1 MRDAGAVFKIRM
13 GFIEAVRALRS
24 NALRRHKIGHIQAV
38 FDAAPSGCIV
48 LAGDSHA
55 AHLPRPVVS
64 RPVLNV
70 GLAGSTA
77 GSYRR
82 ALDLLR
88 APLPAFLAILIVGTN
103 DIRSPSA
110 LARSATEDFSS
121 HADRMVD
128 RFQAWT
134 LDTLVSALPPTPVS
148 KASERD
154 PAAVEV
160 YSDLLRD
167 VCVRRGVSFFDPFAS
182 LRGARFGLAEDEAFI
197 DGTHLRDYAAVAA
210 RITGHIRD
218 RYGLERYLETPL
230 PGFDEEYY
238 RSWYADTCQ
247 YPHGLARHYLDLGWR
262 EGRDPSGHFSTDGYL
277 DANPDVRAAGVNP
290 LVHFLEVG
298 FAQGRTGWQ
307 KSRAHPTRCRG
318 IDAGI

>member
-1 MRDAGAVFKIRM
+1 M
-13 GFIEAVRALRS
+13 
-24 NALRRHKIGHIQAV
+24 
-38 FDAAPSGCIV
+38 
-48 LAGDSHA
+48 
-55 AHLPRPVVS
+55 PRPVVS

-70 GLAGSTA
+70 GLADATVGSC
-77 GSYRR
+77 RR
-82 ALDLLR
+82 ALDLLS
-88 APLPAFLAILIVGTN
+88 APLPAFLAILIIGTN

-110 LARSATEDFSS
+110 LTKSATDDFVSQAS
-121 HADRMVD
+121 RIVD
-128 RFQAWT
+128 RFQTWT

-167 VCVRRGVSFFDPFAS
+167 VCVSRGVSFFDPFVP
-182 LRGARFGLAEDEAFI
+182 LRGTRFGLAEDQAFI
-197 DGTHLRDYAAVAA
+197 DGMHLRDYGAVAA

-218 RYGLERYLETPL
+218 RYGLERYLQSPL

-238 RSWYADTCQ
+238 RSWYADTCR
-247 YPHGLARHYLDLGWR
+247 YPEGLARHYLDVGWR

-277 DANPDVRAAGVNP
+277 DANPDVRVAGVNP

-307 KSRAHPTRCRG
+307 KSHAHPTRYRG
-318 IDAGI
+318 SDPDT